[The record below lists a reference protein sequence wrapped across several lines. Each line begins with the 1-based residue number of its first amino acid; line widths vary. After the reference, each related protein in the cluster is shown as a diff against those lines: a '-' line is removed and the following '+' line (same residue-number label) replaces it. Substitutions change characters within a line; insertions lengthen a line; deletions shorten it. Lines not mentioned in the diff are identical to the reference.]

1 MKEITIIGLHVAY
14 RRKIM
19 NKKKRI
25 WNNCITPSLSL
36 IKYQNKFDKLM
47 IQIERDKIL
56 KKVPGNHTAAMAVQI
71 ILSLNSYLKTRRI

>member
-1 MKEITIIGLHVAY
+1 
-14 RRKIM
+14 M